1 MQGKAPLKRYNQEFG
16 SMEMVVSR
24 NILRRLGES
33 HRAKLPD
40 FKTVVTIPVQAVE
53 KE

>member
-1 MQGKAPLKRYNQEFG
+1 MPNKQEFTISG
-16 SMEMVVSR
+16 HFLVSTAR
-24 NILRRLGES
+24 TMNMKYTLTES